1 MYKLLGRQ
9 TSGNVQKVLF
19 MLEEL
24 GAAYTREDYGR
35 QFENTQ
41 TAEYKALNP
50 TSKVPTLVDGD
61 TVIWESNTILRYL
74 AASGGEHLNG
84 ATPAEKTEVER
95 WMDSCW
101 LPSTPGYLAAFKGAK
116 LTPEEQTAEY
126 KEQVKDLVAQL
137 KIIDRP
143 PGRQGFPGAR
153 QADPCRYR
161 LRADPEALRRLQD
174 RPAVDAQSGALGGRD
189 RRSPGLQGGNRCGAG
204 KGRMMIKARRPHRTG
219 YDGSG
224 HRRAAFAWRARCHG
238 V

>member
-24 GAAYTREDYGR
+24 GASYKREDYGR

-50 TSKVPTLVDGD
+50 TSKVPTLIDGD

-95 WMDSCW
+95 WMDF
-101 LPSTPGYLAAFKGAK
+101 LLAAVNPGYLAAFKGAK

-137 KIIDRP
+137 KIVDGHLAGKDFLALGKLTIADIACAPILKRCVDFKIDRP
-143 PGRQGFPGAR
+143 SMPNLERWVA
-153 QADPCRYR
+153 AI
-161 LRADPEALRRLQD
+161 AA
-174 RPAVDAQSGALGGRD
+174 RPAF
-189 RRSPGLQGGNRCGAG
+189 
-204 KGRMMIKARRPHRTG
+204 KAATV
-219 YDGSG
+219 
-224 HRRAAFAWRARCHG
+224 AAAAKAA
-238 V
+238 

>member
-24 GAAYTREDYGR
+24 GAAYKREDYGR

-50 TSKVPTLVDGD
+50 TSKVPTLVDGG

-74 AASGGEHLNG
+74 AASGGEHLTG

-95 WMDSCW
+95 WMDF
-101 LPSTPGYLAAFKGAK
+101 LLAAVNPGYLAAFKGAK

-137 KIIDRP
+137 KIVDGHLAGKDFLALGKLTLADIACAPILKRCVDFKIDRP
-143 PGRQGFPGAR
+143 SLPNLERWVA
-153 QADPCRYR
+153 AI
-161 LRADPEALRRLQD
+161 AA
-174 RPAVDAQSGALGGRD
+174 RPAF
-189 RRSPGLQGGNRCGAG
+189 
-204 KGRMMIKARRPHRTG
+204 KAAI
-219 YDGSG
+219 
-224 HRRAAFAWRARCHG
+224 AAAPAKAA
-238 V
+238 

>member
-9 TSGNVQKVLF
+9 TSGNVQKALF

-24 GAAYTREDYGR
+24 GASYKREDYGR

-74 AASGGEHLNG
+74 AAFGGEQLNG

-95 WMDSCW
+95 WMDF
-101 LPSTPGYLAAFKGAK
+101 LLAAVNPGYLAAFKGAK

-137 KIIDRP
+137 KIVDGHLAGKDFLALDKLTLADIACAPILKRCVDFKIDRP
-143 PGRQGFPGAR
+143 SMPDLERWVA
-153 QADPCRYR
+153 AI
-161 LRADPEALRRLQD
+161 AA
-174 RPAVDAQSGALGGRD
+174 RPAF
-189 RRSPGLQGGNRCGAG
+189 
-204 KGRMMIKARRPHRTG
+204 KAATT
-219 YDGSG
+219 
-224 HRRAAFAWRARCHG
+224 AAPAKAA
-238 V
+238 

>member
-24 GAAYTREDYGR
+24 GASYKREDYGR
-35 QFENTQ
+35 QFENTL

-74 AASGGEHLNG
+74 AAFGGEQLNG

-95 WMDSCW
+95 WMDF
-101 LPSTPGYLAAFKGAK
+101 LLAAVNPGYLAAFKGAK

-137 KIIDRP
+137 KIVDGHLAGKDFLALGKLTLADIACAPILKRCVDFKIDRP
-143 PGRQGFPGAR
+143 SMPNLERWVA
-153 QADPCRYR
+153 AI
-161 LRADPEALRRLQD
+161 AA
-174 RPAVDAQSGALGGRD
+174 RPAF
-189 RRSPGLQGGNRCGAG
+189 
-204 KGRMMIKARRPHRTG
+204 KAATT
-219 YDGSG
+219 
-224 HRRAAFAWRARCHG
+224 AAPAKAA
-238 V
+238 

>member
-24 GAAYTREDYGR
+24 GASYKREDYGR

-74 AASGGEHLNG
+74 AAFGGEQLNG

-95 WMDSCW
+95 WMDF
-101 LPSTPGYLAAFKGAK
+101 LLAAVNPGYLAAFKGAK

-126 KEQVKDLVAQL
+126 NEQVKDLVAQL
-137 KIIDRP
+137 KIVDGHLAGKDFLALGKLTLADIACAPILKRCVDFKIDRP
-143 PGRQGFPGAR
+143 SMPDLERWVA
-153 QADPCRYR
+153 AI
-161 LRADPEALRRLQD
+161 AA
-174 RPAVDAQSGALGGRD
+174 RPAF
-189 RRSPGLQGGNRCGAG
+189 
-204 KGRMMIKARRPHRTG
+204 KAATT
-219 YDGSG
+219 
-224 HRRAAFAWRARCHG
+224 AAPAKAA
-238 V
+238 